1 MAELE
6 RQALLVYTGQTR
18 DANVILQR
26 QSSGATA
33 DRKDVLRSMRDLA
46 HEMRDALGGD
56 GDLDRFAALLHE
68 GWARK
73 RSLGCGISNDQVN
86 EWYGTTG
93 RRLGR

>member
-1 MAELE
+1 MIIS
-6 RQALLVYTGQTR
+6 QTPYR
-18 DANVILQR
+18 V
-26 QSSGATA
+26 SF
-33 DRKDVLRSMRDLA
+33 
-46 HEMRDALGGD
+46 GGGSD

-86 EWYGTTG
+86 EWYGATG